1 MADNEIDV
9 NEGLPTEQEVDATPQ
24 GKVKRWLAE
33 WDLADAREKDWREES
48 EKVWQIYNSKNA
60 SGNSFNILWSNTETL
75 RPAAYNSMPEPD
87 VRRRFRDADPVGK
100 IAATVLERS
109 IAFSIDEYDFDDE
122 IKNTVLDTLIPCRG
136 VARIKYK
143 PLFVQQ
149 ETAKPAEDEDAWL
162 NGPADEEIN
171 EPVRET
177 LAGENVEVEH
187 VVWDRYRHGPGK
199 TWKEIPWLGYKHEM
213 PYSQLCQMFGKEKA
227 KKIKLADVEKSN
239 DISDK
244 TIRQLFKVGIIYEIW
259 DKSSRTVLFI
269 NEGFKEGPLLEVSDP
284 LKLLGFFPSPRPIYA
299 IEDSTSMV
307 PAILYKK
314 YEAQAIELNKVT
326 FRINKIVDAMKV
338 RGAYSAHLAEVPKIL
353 EALDNS
359 MVPIENASEIASMGG
374 LDKAIW
380 MMPIDKLIQVIEG
393 LYKAREATIQV
404 IYQITGLGDV
414 MRGVSNPHETFG
426 AQKIKSQWG
435 TLRLQRLQREVQRFI
450 RDLFR
455 LKSEVISNQF
465 QPETLQLM
473 TGIKLPTAKQKE
485 QMQQQLTASAQAQA
499 QAIQMQHAMTQAQQS
514 GQPPQS
520 SAMMPGQMPP
530 VPMSPDDQ
538 ANAKKILA
546 LPTWDDVM
554 KLLRSDAMRLYRV
567 GVETDSTIQETVDR
581 DLEGLQ
587 QAIIAVTQLFTAF
600 APAVQ
605 MGYMSIEVVKSL
617 AQAVCRSAKM
627 GQAVE
632 DAIDQVMQPPPPPPP
647 VHPPDFSL
655 QVAQVK
661 ANADT
666 QNAQTNAET
675 QKNIAQLTENT
686 RIQVEQS
693 REESRREAL
702 QIQSDTKAQI
712 AQAIEASRQ
721 AIVAAQEQGKAARE
735 QATQQSTESISEQK
749 TQLDAAVKI
758 LVAQIAAAKEA
769 DEAVEPI
776 AEAQFVTQEEN
787 QKGQKALM
795 ELIQQLTKQHQ
806 DSQIQTNEQITG
818 IHAAVHAPKKV
829 DLTKD
834 ASGRVVGAVATP
846 ILPTSSAT
854 GASKK

>member
-33 WDLADAREKDWREES
+33 WDLADAREKDWRAES
-48 EKVWQIYNSKNA
+48 EKVWQIYNSKNV

-75 RPAAYNSMPEPD
+75 RPAAYNSMPTPD

-143 PLFVQQ
+143 PLLVKQ
-149 ETAKPAEDEDAWL
+149 EAPEPAEDDDAWL
-162 NGPADEEIN
+162 NGPADEETN
-171 EPVRET
+171 EPVPET

-187 VVWDRYRHGPGK
+187 VVWDRYRQGPGK
-199 TWKEIPWLGYKHEM
+199 TWKEIPWIGYKHEM
-213 PYSQLCQMFGKEKA
+213 PYSQLCQMFGKDKA
-227 KKIKLADVEKSN
+227 KQIKLVDVEKSD

-244 TIRQLFKVGIIYEIW
+244 TIRQLFKVGLIYEIW

-269 NEGFKEGPLLEVSDP
+269 NEGFKAGPLLEVEDP

-299 IEDSTSMV
+299 IEDSTSMI

-314 YEAQAIELNKVT
+314 YEAQAVELNKVT

-338 RGAYSAHLAEVPKIL
+338 RGAYSAHLSEVPKIL
-353 EALDNS
+353 EGEDNS
-359 MVPIENASEIASMGG
+359 MQPIENASEIASMGG

-380 MMPIDKLIQVIEG
+380 MMPIDKLVQVLEG
-393 LYKAREATIQV
+393 LYKARDATIQV

-414 MRGVSNPHETFG
+414 MRGVSNPHETLG

-465 QPETLQLM
+465 QPETLQMM
-473 TGIKLPTAKQKE
+473 TGIKLPTAEQKV
-485 QMQQQLTASAQAQA
+485 QMQARLS
-499 QAIQMQHAMTQAQQS
+499 
-514 GQPPQS
+514 PQV
-520 SAMMPGQMPP
+520 MPGQMPP
-530 VPMSPDDQ
+530 PAMSPEDQ
-538 ANAKKILA
+538 ANAKKIIA

-567 GVETDSTIQETVDR
+567 GVETDSTIQETIDR
-581 DLEGLQ
+581 DMEGLQ
-587 QAIIAVTQLFTAF
+587 QSISAVTTLFTTF

-605 MGYMSIEVVKSL
+605 AGYLNIEVVKSL
-617 AQAVCRSAKM
+617 AQSVARSAKM

-632 DAIDQVMQPPPPPPP
+632 DAIDQITQPPPPPPP
-647 VHPPDFSL
+647 QHPPDFSL

-661 ANADT
+661 ARADT
-666 QNAQTNAET
+666 NNAQTNAAT
-675 QKNIAQLTENT
+675 QEKIAQLTENT

-702 QIQSDTKAQI
+702 QIQSDAKAQI

-721 AIVAAQEQGKAARE
+721 AIVTAQEQGKAARE
-735 QATQQSTESISEQK
+735 QAAQQSTESISEQK

-758 LVAQIAAAKEA
+758 LVAQIAATKEA
-769 DEAVEPI
+769 DEAVEPT
-776 AEAQFVTQEEN
+776 AEAQFVTQE
-787 QKGQKALM
+787 QGKKSSDALM
-795 ELIQQLTKQHQ
+795 ALIQQLTDQQTKQHTDTQ
-806 DSQIQTNEQITG
+806 ASMQEVIKA
-818 IHAAVHAPKKV
+818 HSAPKHV
-829 DLTKD
+829 VLTRD
-834 ASGRVVGAVATP
+834 ANGKTTGAIATP
-846 ILPTSSAT
+846 ILSTPTT